1 MEFQVMRTSLWGDD
15 DPPVDGATRR
25 RFDRID
31 QRTFKSVEEHD
42 ARFPHKPWASEG
54 EQHKVTAVG
63 IQRTHPMGDVGWFI
77 EMGGMQDVLNF
88 IEKHGKCVIQM
99 EPQGFPSIEIY
110 DGYRE

>member
-15 DPPVDGATRR
+15 DPPVDRSTKR

-31 QRTFKSVEEHD
+31 QRTFKSAEEHD
-42 ARFPHKPWASEG
+42 ARCPGRTWASEG
-54 EQHKVTAVG
+54 QNHKVTDVG
-63 IQRTHPMGDVGWFI
+63 IQRTYPMGDIGWFI
-77 EMGGMQDVLNF
+77 ELGGMADILTF

-99 EPQGFPSIEIY
+99 QPQGWPSIEIY